1 MKRLTKRTIWRRTAG
16 CSRAWRTSRCTNLR
30 GFPRLHDAWEF
41 EGPSSGDTRVFEPD
55 RSEPINRFA
64 TGISSGRFVPA
75 TDLATMCGV
84 AVELDDQTVLLF
96 ESLASELGRTSWGGS
111 YAVLAL
117 PSSHLEDR
125 TPRHP
130 VVPKRSKTCSRRRRI
145 FGSGSLGPAARRCRA
160 ISSNTSLG
168 RSRRPRRP
176 CRTAGNL
183 PLRAIG

>member
-1 MKRLTKRTIWRRTAG
+1 MM
-16 CSRAWRTSRCTNLR
+16 R
-30 GFPRLHDAWEF
+30 GSSKALH
-41 EGPSSGDTRVFEPD
+41 
-55 RSEPINRFA
+55 
-64 TGISSGRFVPA
+64 PA
-75 TDLATMCGV
+75 THEFLNLIGASQSTGSQLAFHLGALCLQLISLRCVVSLSSSMIR
-84 AVELDDQTVLLF
+84 QVLLF